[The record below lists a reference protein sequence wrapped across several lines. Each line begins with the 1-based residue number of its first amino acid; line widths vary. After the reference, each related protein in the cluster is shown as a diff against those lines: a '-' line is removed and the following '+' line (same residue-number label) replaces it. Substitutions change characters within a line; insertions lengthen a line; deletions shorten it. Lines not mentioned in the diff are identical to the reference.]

1 MDQGHDYVND
11 LTEKEIDGILSD
23 SFPASD
29 APSWT
34 LGVVRRAP
42 T

>member
-1 MDQGHDYVND
+1 MDQGHDFTND

-29 APSWT
+29 SPSWT
-34 LGVVRRAP
+34 LGLLRPAS